1 MCPLGFSFS
10 SFNKFIGVLE
20 ENTKLVLVFVDNAR
34 LDRVTNEEKRVTDRG
49 VVSCLLGE
57 KTASY
62 MSMVRKTRHPGTV
75 TVGVLAGVTSRE
87 LCRS

>member
-1 MCPLGFSFS
+1 MLI
-10 SFNKFIGVLE
+10 NKFIGVLE

-34 LDRVTNEEKRVTDRG
+34 LDRVTNEKKKQVTDRG

-62 MSMVRKTRHPGTV
+62 MSMVCKTRHPGTM
-75 TVGVLAGVTSRE
+75 TVGVLAGVVFRE

>member
-1 MCPLGFSFS
+1 M
-10 SFNKFIGVLE
+10 K
-20 ENTKLVLVFVDNAR
+20 K
-34 LDRVTNEEKRVTDRG
+34 KKQVTDRG

-62 MSMVRKTRHPGTV
+62 MSMVCKTRHPGTM
-75 TVGVLAGVTSRE
+75 TVGVLAGVVFRE